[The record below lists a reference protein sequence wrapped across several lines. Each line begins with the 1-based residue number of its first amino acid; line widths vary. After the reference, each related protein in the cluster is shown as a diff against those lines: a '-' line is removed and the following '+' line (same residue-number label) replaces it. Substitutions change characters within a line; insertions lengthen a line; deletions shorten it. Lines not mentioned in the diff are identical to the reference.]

1 MLVESRP
8 GWIVVAEAGTAA
20 DAVAAAGRE
29 KPDVI
34 LLDLDLGSDK
44 GLECLPRLKDA
55 APNARVLILT
65 GLRDNEVHQQAVR
78 LGASGV
84 ILKDKAADSLLKAIE
99 CIHAGE
105 PWLDRLMT
113 ANLLAELSRGVKPKV
128 PDPHQIKIGSL
139 SGREREVTTLV
150 TEGLHNKEIAER
162 LHISEATVRHH
173 LTSIFSKLGVS
184 DRLGLTIYAF
194 KHLPPMD
201 GR

>member
-1 MLVESRP
+1 M
-8 GWIVVAEAGTAA
+8 VVAEAGTAA

-29 KPDVI
+29 QPDVI

-44 GLECLPRLKDA
+44 GLECLPRLKQA

-65 GLRDNEVHQQAVR
+65 GLRDTEVHQQAVR

-84 ILKDKAADSLLKAIE
+84 ILKDKAAESLLKAIE

-113 ANLLAELSRGVKPKV
+113 ANLLAELSRGVKPNP
-128 PDPHQIKIGSL
+128 PDPHQIKIESL
-139 SGREREVTTLV
+139 SSREREVTTLV
-150 TEGLHNKEIAER
+150 TEGLHNKEIADR

-173 LTSIFSKLGVS
+173 LTSIYAKLQVS

-194 KHLPPMD
+194 KHLPTND